1 MWIDVNTTTS
11 KQGLREIEN
20 DGFTSYVG
28 IHDHVTVPALI
39 SNLCKVAHI
48 LCPDDACHC
57 SGLLVVDEVLLP
69 YLAPA
74 GALAVEGAN
83 DTGVFVQVPY
93 LENAV

>member
-1 MWIDVNTTTS
+1 M
-11 KQGLREIEN
+11 R
-20 DGFTSYVG
+20 
-28 IHDHVTVPALI
+28 IHDHVAVPAVI

-48 LCPDDACHC
+48 LCPDDAGHR

-69 YLAPA
+69 YLAPT

-83 DTGVFVQVPY
+83 DTRVFVQVPY